1 MLIIEYN
8 ILHALPSQTVFDFL
22 SQWQNKLCRSISD
35 TKDYIWLAKTSNKA
49 ISLSTRLA
57 VKPYLWSSLNFVA
70 QLVPAPG
77 KPPHFDEGEVHHW
90 WW

>member
-57 VKPYLWSSLNFVA
+57 VKPYL
-70 QLVPAPG
+70 
-77 KPPHFDEGEVHHW
+77 
-90 WW
+90 